1 MFVIL
6 VFDHKHFQWFHVTNK
21 MFYTTLGLVILLSA
35 RVCVCVRTSIYYL
48 FGIQRNFWI
57 NSGVLVI
64 FFFHITLVEMTDV
77 KASISCSF

>member
-35 RVCVCVRTSIYYL
+35 RVCVRAYEYLLIVRDTAEFL
-48 FGIQRNFWI
+48 N
-57 NSGVLVI
+57 
-64 FFFHITLVEMTDV
+64 
-77 KASISCSF
+77 